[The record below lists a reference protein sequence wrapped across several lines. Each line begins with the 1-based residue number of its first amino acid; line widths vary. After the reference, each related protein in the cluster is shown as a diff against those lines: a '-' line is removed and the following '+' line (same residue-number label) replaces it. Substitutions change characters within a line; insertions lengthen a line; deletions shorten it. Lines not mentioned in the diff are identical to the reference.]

1 MDILVKNGELIGRGL
16 SGGTFGAR
24 LQRKYEGSL
33 EKLLPI
39 KEHLTETDYLIDQ
52 IIYRLYGLTREKIKI
67 IEGERQ

>member
-33 EKLLPI
+33 EKLFPI
-39 KEHLTETDYLIDQ
+39 KERLAETD
-52 IIYRLYGLTREKIKI
+52 
-67 IEGERQ
+67 